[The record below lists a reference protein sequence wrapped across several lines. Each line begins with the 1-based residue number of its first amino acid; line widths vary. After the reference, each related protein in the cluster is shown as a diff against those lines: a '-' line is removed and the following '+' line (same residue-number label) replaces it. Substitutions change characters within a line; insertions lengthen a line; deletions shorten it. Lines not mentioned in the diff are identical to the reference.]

1 MSIKN
6 KELQNEVRLNILVSK
21 ELRKKYKKHCINKDI
36 DMSKRIRE
44 LIEMDL
50 GGTVICQKD

>member
-6 KELQNEVRLNILVSK
+6 KEQQNEVRLNLLVSK
-21 ELRKKYKKHCINKDI
+21 ELRKNYKKYCIDNDI

-50 GGTVICQKD
+50 GGKI